1 MALTTD
7 LFYIIII
14 IIWDFPDV
22 SEIWTLTMQCDI
34 GNCRGK
40 RRQIYSTAI
49 SKEENIFLFILNAIY
64 WSQYAVILCL
74 SFFAICASAICNC
87 KLQKVLFWN
96 PNPLHTSGFK
106 LIYTLRLLDD
116 FLILEKKM
124 MTIIKKIHA
133 DTWKKLTFCF
143 LKFKSTLTESDTLYW
158 FLYIYRLAFA
168 SS

>member
-1 MALTTD
+1 MWVKFEHWQCNVISVTVVVKED
-7 LFYIIII
+7 K
-14 IIWDFPDV
+14 D
-22 SEIWTLTMQCDI
+22 TLLPFQ
-34 GNCRGK
+34 K
-40 RRQIYSTAI
+40 EKIY
-49 SKEENIFLFILNAIY
+49 F
-64 WSQYAVILCL
+64 CL
-74 SFFAICASAICNC
+74 SWMQYTQVNMSLYYVCHFSQFARV
-87 KLQKVLFWN
+87 QKVLFWN

-133 DTWKKLTFCF
+133 DTWKKLTFFF
-143 LKFKSTLTESDTLYW
+143 LKFKSTLTDSDTLYW

>member
-1 MALTTD
+1 MWVKFEHWQCNVISVTVVVKED
-7 LFYIIII
+7 KY
-14 IIWDFPDV
+14 
-22 SEIWTLTMQCDI
+22 TLLPFQKKKM
-34 GNCRGK
+34 
-40 RRQIYSTAI
+40 Y
-49 SKEENIFLFILNAIY
+49 F
-64 WSQYAVILCL
+64 CL
-74 SFFAICASAICNC
+74 SWMQYTEVNMSLYYVCHFSQFAQV
-87 KLQKVLFWN
+87 QKVLFWN

-133 DTWKKLTFCF
+133 DTWKKLTFFF
-143 LKFKSTLTESDTLYW
+143 LKFKSTLTDSDTLYW